1 LISKGVTGK
10 EKKGEER
17 KEKGEREKKEKKY
30 SIGETPTFH
39 NSNKE

>member
-17 KEKGEREKKEKKY
+17 KEKGEREKKEKIFNWGDPHFPQFK
-30 SIGETPTFH
+30 
-39 NSNKE
+39 